1 MSSDKHDSIKKEII
15 KLFNLKIKG
24 KTPNLTGRNSRH
36 DGGCGHW
43 LEREMGLSPNGNNA
57 PDFKGFEMKTGTRSK
72 TTFGDWSANYYIYTD
87 PAYGALGRSVFLK
100 TFGKPNAEKDN
111 RHSWSGS
118 PVPKVNTINDF
129 GQILVVDAKNNILAK
144 YFFSK
149 DKRPNKSKIVSSS
162 MQVDDLVIARWDQAS
177 ISEKLERKFNQD
189 GWFKCNIDSDGRYSS
204 IVFGARLSFECW
216 IEFVKS
222 GDVFFD
228 SGMYDGNLRPYSQWR
243 ASNVFWDGLIVSTH

>member
-1 MSSDKHDSIKKEII
+1 MSSDKHDTIKKEII
-15 KLFNLKIKG
+15 KLFNLKIRG
-24 KTPNLTGRNSRH
+24 KIPNLSGRNSRH
-36 DGGCGHW
+36 NGGCGHW
-43 LEREMGLSPNGNNA
+43 LEREMGLTPNGNNA

-72 TTFGDWSANYYIYTD
+72 TTFGDWSPDYFIFKDEN
-87 PAYGALGRSVFLK
+87 YGAIGRK
-100 TFGKPNAEKDN
+100 NN

-118 PVPKVNTINDF
+118 PVPKVNAINDF
-129 GQILVVDAKNNILAK
+129 GQILVVDSKNNILAK

-149 DKRPNKSKIVSSS
+149 DKRLNKSRIVPGS
-162 MQVDDLVIARWDQAS
+162 MQLDDLVIAGWDQAS

-204 IVFGARLSFECW
+204 IVFGAPLSFQRW

-228 SGMYDGNLRPYSQWR
+228 SGMYDGNLRPYAQWR
-243 ASNVFWDGLIVSTH
+243 ASNEFWDGLIISTH

>member
-24 KTPNLTGRNSRH
+24 KIPNLSGRNSRH
-36 DGGCGHW
+36 DGRCGHW

-87 PAYGALGRSVFLK
+87 PAYGAVGRSVFLK
-100 TFGKPNAEKDN
+100 TFGKPNAKKNN

-118 PVPKVNTINDF
+118 PVPKIKNINDF
-129 GQILVVDAKNNILAK
+129 GQILVVDSGSNILAK
-144 YFFSK
+144 YYFSK
-149 DKRPNKSKIVSSS
+149 DKRLNKSQIVPKC
-162 MQVDDLVIARWDQAS
+162 MQVDNLVIARWNQSS
-177 ISEKLERKFNQD
+177 ISEQLERKFNQE
-189 GWFKCNIDSDGRYSS
+189 GWFKCNRDGDGRYIS
-204 IVFGARLSFECW
+204 IVFGAPLSFERW
-216 IEFVKS
+216 IDFVKK

-228 SGMYDGNLRPYSQWR
+228 SGMYEGNPRPYANWR
-243 ASNVFWDGLIVSTH
+243 ATNDFWADLIISTH